1 MTSKTQG
8 QQRRQQQQQKNL
20 AKSSQMSNIT
30 DNRRIERMLRMSSP
44 QVSFFLFCYV
54 WCTDVVHIM
63 MYREK
68 VCAGYF
74 SSIAPYNKNGDG
86 TCHEILLF
94 LFQQY
99 KQAIITTVGLVFAM
113 STVIA
118 WQNNPLHQRMN
129 LFIAQGLGS
138 ALLVLVAL
146 GGDLL
151 VPGQRIRMFLS
162 IMAVVASIFLG
173 VRSVGIQTSRPLTKS
188 SPINIWIFFL
198 ITTGA
203 FTLLYFIIYGPN
215 SYLAL
220 SEDAMVNHSEVTDG
234 LFERQQRLLFYFTIA
249 QYFTRFILLPLFA
262 VFYLDTLQKKIT
274 LIFIA
279 LANIYHFIS
288 MSSSKNYIRHFDY
301 NALAL
306 LTTAVLSINVAF
318 LPEEIFSSFTTS
330 AAIERRSKKKKN

>member
-1 MTSKTQG
+1 
-8 QQRRQQQQQKNL
+8 
-20 AKSSQMSNIT
+20 
-30 DNRRIERMLRMSSP
+30 
-44 QVSFFLFCYV
+44 
-54 WCTDVVHIM
+54 
-63 MYREK
+63 MYREN

-74 SSIAPYNKNGDG
+74 STSIAPYNTHGDG
-86 TCHEILLF
+86 TCHEVLLF

-99 KQAIITTVGLVFAM
+99 RQAIITTVGLVFAM

-118 WQNNPLHQRMN
+118 WQNHPLHQRMN

-146 GGDLL
+146 GEDLL

-162 IMAVVASIFLG
+162 IMAVVGSIFLG
-173 VRSVGIQTSRPLTKS
+173 VRSVGIQTSRPLNKS
-188 SPINIWIFFL
+188 SPINIWIFF
-198 ITTGA
+198 IIATGTIA
-203 FTLLYFIIYGPN
+203 LLYFIIYGPS

-220 SEDAMVNHSEVTDG
+220 SEVAMAKHNGVTDE
-234 LFERQQRLLFYFTIA
+234 LFERQQRLLFYFTMA
-249 QYFTRFILLPLFA
+249 QYFTRLILLPLFA

-301 NALAL
+301 IALGL
-306 LTTAVLSINVAF
+306 LTTAVLSINIAF
-318 LPEEIFSSFTTS
+318 LPEEIFSTS
-330 AAIERRSKKKKN
+330 AAIERRSKRKRYS